1 MVEITNDIQF
11 LLLIIVAILFSKWTG
26 DYFTHSIY
34 HSLLEFKCIPFLD
47 AEPVLIKENGK
58 AANLESH
65 RAFEV
70 MTSPVKCLKEVE
82 DLANVVSLLQDTDH
96 GGFPVITSETNTFA
110 GLITRFELMTILCKA
125 FTARELEAGKD
136 IQLDIPYSEFTAMRG
151 GRLSE
156 TRLSR
161 ELLAQAQGAADRA
174 TDGVRLDLRPFVNS
188 SAMSVHRRFSLHRTY
203 NIFRSLGLRNL
214 VVVDDN
220 FKVTG
225 IITRK
230 DLMGFS
236 IEEKLLGT
244 SAAEAEA

>member
-1 MVEITNDIQF
+1 
-11 LLLIIVAILFSKWTG
+11 
-26 DYFTHSIY
+26 
-34 HSLLEFKCIPFLD
+34 
-47 AEPVLIKENGK
+47 
-58 AANLESH
+58 
-65 RAFEV
+65 

-82 DLANVVSLLQDTDH
+82 DLSTVVSLLQDTDH
-96 GGFPVITSETNTFA
+96 GGFPVVTNGAGTFA

-125 FTARELEAGKD
+125 FTARELDAGKD
-136 IQLDIPYSEFTAMRG
+136 IQLEIPYSEFTAMRG

-156 TRLSR
+156 SRLSR
-161 ELLAQAQGAADRA
+161 ELLAQAQGAANRA
-174 TDGVRLDLRPFVNS
+174 TEGLRLDLRAFVNS
-188 SAMSVHRRFSLHRTY
+188 SAMSVHGRFSLHRTY

-236 IEEKLLGT
+236 IEEKLLGVIQ
-244 SAAEAEA
+244 AEA